1 MVSRFGV
8 EVSRPGLSLPPGV
21 RPALSGAGSPLKAFG
36 GGCACCPASAD
47 ASPACDLCHDDG
59 ADKTAEEAAAA
70 DGGPAEGAWPTL
82 EDSNALS

>member
-1 MVSRFGV
+1 MELDEGCGGA
-8 EVSRPGLSLPPGV
+8 PAGLPPGV

-82 EDSNALS
+82 EDSIALS